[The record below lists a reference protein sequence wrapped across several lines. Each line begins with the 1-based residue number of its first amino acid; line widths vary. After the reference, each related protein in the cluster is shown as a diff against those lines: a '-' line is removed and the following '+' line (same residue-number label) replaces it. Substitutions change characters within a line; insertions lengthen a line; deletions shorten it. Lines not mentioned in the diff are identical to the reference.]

1 MNEIINNLCDMMK
14 DDPALACAIMD
25 ILFNKGFLLL
35 FVPPEA
41 HCKK

>member
-25 ILFNKGFLLL
+25 ILFKDEEEKGDD
-35 FVPPEA
+35 
-41 HCKK
+41 

>member
-25 ILFNKGFLLL
+25 ILFKDDEKEKGDD
-35 FVPPEA
+35 
-41 HCKK
+41 